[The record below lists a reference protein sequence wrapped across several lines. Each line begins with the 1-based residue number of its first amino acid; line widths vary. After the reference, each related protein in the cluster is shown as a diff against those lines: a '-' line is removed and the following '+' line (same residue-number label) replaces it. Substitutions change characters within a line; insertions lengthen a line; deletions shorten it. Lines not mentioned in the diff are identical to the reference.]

1 MHHHQPHAKPGRIY
15 KHTRGVIFLGTPHRG
30 SDKTGYADVI
40 TNIASAAL
48 HKPNKKLVQVL
59 RQDSEILEAQRAS
72 FSAISKDIPLACIY
86 ETRPVAGIGI
96 VSVLS

>member
-1 MHHHQPHAKPGRIY
+1 MVHHIEEV
-15 KHTRGVIFLGTPHRG
+15 TRFGTQMSSPSLPAQR
-30 SDKTGYADVI
+30 STSQN
-40 TNIASAAL
+40 T
-48 HKPNKKLVQVL
+48 KLVQVL
-59 RQDSEILEAQRAS
+59 RQDSEIFEAQPAS